1 MSSHENPANKE
12 LLKPLTWK
20 EQFEL
25 MAWFLGILWVL
36 ELVDTFLLNGW
47 LDGFGIQPR
56 TLEGLWGVI
65 FAPMLHGDLGHLLA
79 NSFPLMVLGWL
90 TLSRGFLC
98 FARVSVTVTL
108 IGGLGVW
115 LVGADN
121 SIHLGASILIFG
133 YLGFLLGIGLRTRT
147 LRDILTSLIVGALY
161 GSMVWGVL
169 PGDAGI
175 SWEGHL
181 FGFLGGVL
189 SARQSATQLQ

>member
-1 MSSHENPANKE
+1 MYSRKKPTSEE

-20 EQFEL
+20 EQFEF
-25 MAWFLGILWVL
+25 MIWFLGILWAL

-47 LDGFGIQPR
+47 LDNFGIHPR
-56 TLEGLWGVI
+56 SLEGLWGI
-65 FAPMLHGDLGHLLA
+65 ILAPMLHGDLGHLLA

-90 TLSRGFLC
+90 TLSRGFLA
-98 FARVSVTVTL
+98 FTRVSMTVTI

-121 SIHLGASILIFG
+121 SIQLGASSLIFG
-133 YLGFLLGIGLRTRT
+133 YLGFLLGIGIRTRT
-147 LRDILTSLIVGALY
+147 LGDILTSLIVGTLY
-161 GSMVWGVL
+161 GSMIWGVL
-169 PGDAGI
+169 PGEAGI

-189 SARQSATQLQ
+189 SARQSPTGPK